1 MGIDHNRV
9 SLLVAVLE
17 KKAGISLLSHDIFI
31 NVAGGVKIDEPAAD
45 LGILAALASSH
56 LNKVVPRRTIVFG
69 EVGLAGEIRAVSRPE
84 LRVQEAARLG
94 FERCILPAGNLKNL
108 ESPTGLTLQAVQNVQ
123 DALDLLF
130 D

>member
-1 MGIDHNRV
+1 M
-9 SLLVAVLE
+9 
-17 KKAGISLLSHDIFI
+17 
-31 NVAGGVKIDEPAAD
+31 
-45 LGILAALASSH
+45 
-56 LNKVVPRRTIVFG
+56 PRRTIVFG

-108 ESPTGLTLQAVQNVQ
+108 EPPAGLTLQAVQTVQ
-123 DALDLLF
+123 QTLDLLF